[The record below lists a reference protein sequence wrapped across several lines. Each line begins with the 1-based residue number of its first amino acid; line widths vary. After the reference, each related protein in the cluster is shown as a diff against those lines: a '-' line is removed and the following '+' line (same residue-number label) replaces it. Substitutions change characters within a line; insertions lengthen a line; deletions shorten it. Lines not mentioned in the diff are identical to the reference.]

1 MLKKIFLLPLLVA
14 LFASCKKDEKQVVY
28 EGGTAPVLSTSAT
41 GPFVLQESQSA
52 RDAITFNWTNPDYRF
67 NTGVSS
73 QDVTY
78 TLQFD
83 TVGSN
88 FTNPRMA
95 EISIAKDLRKTLTV
109 LQFNDAIAGVTKL
122 ALEPFVAHDIQV
134 RLKSNLVNNTA
145 ILYSNP
151 LEFTVTPFPDP
162 NIPTLWITGDAC
174 PSSWTNTP
182 PASQK
187 FTWIRDKTFEI
198 NMDFVPGKI
207 YKFLTKQGQWQP
219 QWGGCGASGGTISE
233 NPGGGSDPDAIPT
246 PAVAGTYKIT
256 VDLNA
261 KTCTVVRI

>member
-28 EGGTAPVLSTSAT
+28 EGGTNPVLSMSAT

-88 FTNPRMA
+88 FTNPRMS
-95 EISIAKDLRKTLTV
+95 EISISKDLRKTLTV

-122 ALEPFVAHDIQV
+122 ALEPLVPHDIQV

-145 ILYSNP
+145 VLYSSP

-174 PSSWTNTP
+174 ASNWTNTP
-182 PASQK
+182 PSSQK
-187 FTWIRDKTFEI
+187 FTWIRDKLFEI
-198 NMDFVPGKI
+198 SIDFVPGKI